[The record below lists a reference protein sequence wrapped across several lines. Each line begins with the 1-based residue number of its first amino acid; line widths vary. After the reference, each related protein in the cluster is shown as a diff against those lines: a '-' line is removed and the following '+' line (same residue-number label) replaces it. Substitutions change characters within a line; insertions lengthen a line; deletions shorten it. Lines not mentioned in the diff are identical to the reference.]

1 MDTKEISVFKTFVK
15 AINQAD
21 LLELEALMTED
32 HTFIDSS
39 GTKET
44 GRQKMIKGWR
54 SYFKMFPDYKIE
66 IEDIIQ
72 ENEIVGA
79 FGTASGTYN
88 GKRGL
93 VPENI
98 IKMPAAWRAVIKEG
112 KVKNWQVYA
121 DWTEGF
127 KIIEEDQKQDYL
139 YRFD

>member
-1 MDTKEISVFKTFVK
+1 MDTKEITVFKSFVK

-21 LLELEALMTED
+21 LTELESLMTED
-32 HTFIDSS
+32 HTFIDA
-39 GTKET
+39 GGKKET
-44 GRQKMIKGWR
+44 GRQKMIEGWR

-98 IKMPAAWRAVIKEG
+98 IKMPAAWRAVIKEE

-127 KIIEEDQKQDYL
+127 KIIEEDQKRD
-139 YRFD
+139 

>member
-54 SYFKMFPDYKIE
+54 SYFKMFPDCKIE

-127 KIIEEDQKQDYL
+127 KIIEEDQKQD
-139 YRFD
+139 

>member
-1 MDTKEISVFKTFVK
+1 MDTKEITVFKSFVK

-21 LLELEALMTED
+21 LTELESLMTED
-32 HTFIDSS
+32 HTFIDAA

-44 GRQKMIKGWR
+44 GRKKMIEGWS

-98 IKMPAAWRAVIKEG
+98 IKMPAAWRAVIKGG

-127 KIIEEDQKQDYL
+127 KIIEEDQKRD
-139 YRFD
+139 